1 MLVDVLALLV
11 VFIDMLGLA
20 QSLVD
25 VFLHEQV
32 HAFLTVL
39 HTSGGVDTWSNLEDD
54 VAHGDV
60 AAAESTDVDD
70 GFQTHTGILI
80 ENLQAMEGEDTV
92 LIDHRHHVGGNAHGT
107 EVQQRNQ
114 PREGNAIVL
123 GKSLHEFEAHP
134 ATTKLFERIR
144 VVGALGV
151 EDGHSGRHL
160 LIGHMVVADDEVDT
174 QRLGIGD
181 LLDSLY
187 AAVKNDHQFHACPL
201 GILQSLATDAVALIV
216 AIRDI
221 IVYIGIEL
229 L

>member
-1 MLVDVLALLV
+1 MLTAQKSNKGISREKGMPLFLAKACIRL
-11 VFIDMLGLA
+11 
-20 QSLVD
+20 
-25 VFLHEQV
+25 
-32 HAFLTVL
+32 
-39 HTSGGVDTWSNLEDD
+39 
-54 VAHGDV
+54 
-60 AAAESTDVDD
+60 
-70 GFQTHTGILI
+70 
-80 ENLQAMEGEDTV
+80 
-92 LIDHRHHVGGNAHGT
+92 
-107 EVQQRNQ
+107 
-114 PREGNAIVL
+114 
-123 GKSLHEFEAHP
+123 EAHT

-201 GILQSLATDAVALIV
+201 GILQSFATDAVALIV